1 MINPIAIENLFGIE
15 GLNINWYG
23 IIICVGIIAG
33 VLVGRALARK
43 KGYSFEMLIDMLILA
58 LPLAIICAR
67 IYYVA
72 FEWEQYAGDFGKMIA
87 IWEGGL
93 AIYGAVIG
101 ALIAVLIFSRWKK
114 VPFGDIV
121 DIGAP
126 CLILGQAIGRWG
138 NFVNQE
144 AFGNAILDPALQWFP
159 YGVEITRQHTI
170 FDTATNSWVNCTEVW
185 HQATFFYESMWNL
198 LVFVILM
205 LYFKRAKHRGN
216 VFVAYLMLYG
226 LGRFVI
232 EGLRTDS
239 LWLIPGVIRVSQL
252 LSAILVVGGII
263 YLAIMH
269 KKPVKAQPYSGKYS
283 LAFAGGVAAA
293 EATQD
298 SQENS
303 MDTPDAP
310 SDADS
315 VEEAADTE
323 DTVTSEETE
332 AAPQE
337 AAEEAQEPAGS
348 DAAENAEE
356 QEEGK

>member
-1 MINPIAIENLFGIE
+1 MINPIAVENLFGIQ

-23 IIICVGIIAG
+23 IIICLGIVAG
-33 VLVGRALARK
+33 VLVGRMLARR
-43 KGYSFEMLIDMLILA
+43 KGYNFEMLVDMLIIA

-144 AFGNAILDPALQWFP
+144 AFGNAIVDPAMQWFP
-159 YGVEITRQHTI
+159 YGVQIVREHTI
-170 FDTATNSWVNCTEVW
+170 FDPSSNMWVSCSEVW

-198 LVFVILM
+198 LVFVILL

-252 LSAILVVGGII
+252 LSGIFVIGGII
-263 YLAIMH
+263 YLIVMH
-269 KKPVKAQPYSGKYS
+269 RKPVKAAPYRGKYS
-283 LAFAGGVAAA
+283 LAFAGIDGDAAA
-293 EATQD
+293 DVLTGETED
-298 SQENS
+298 
-303 MDTPDAP
+303 PDQGAA
-310 SDADS
+310 SS
-315 VEEAADTE
+315 EEAAGEPQE
-323 DTVTSEETE
+323 DERSEEAE
-332 AAPQE
+332 VPAEKESEEPQE
-337 AAEEAQEPAGS
+337 EERDGANP
-348 DAAENAEE
+348 EE
-356 QEEGK
+356 QEDGK